1 MAKGARPRK
10 IQDIDAAVKTLD
22 TLGYNGESDVEIA
35 VTLGIDRTTLYDY
48 CDRSDKFSTAL
59 NKARERAQ
67 VWFEET
73 ARDHMRGNIGSGGA
87 VLTKIM
93 QARFRK
99 DYTEQKQI
107 DVRADVV
114 VDDKGRS
121 DAAEAL
127 KQAMRA
133 KQSDAD

>member
-1 MAKGARPRK
+1 MAKRGRPRK
-10 IQDIDAAVKTLD
+10 IPDIDAAIAIVD
-22 TLGYNGESDVEIA
+22 TMGSNGESDVEIA
-35 VTLGIDRTTLYDY
+35 VNLDIDRTTLYNY
-48 CDRSDKFSTAL
+48 CERSEAFSTAL
-59 NKARERAQ
+59 NKARARAQ
-67 VWFEET
+67 VWFEEK
-73 ARDHMRGNIGSGGA
+73 ARSHINGSIGSGGA

-107 DVRADVV
+107 DVKADVGM
-114 VDDKGRS
+114 DDKSRS

-133 KQSDAD
+133 KQSDGN